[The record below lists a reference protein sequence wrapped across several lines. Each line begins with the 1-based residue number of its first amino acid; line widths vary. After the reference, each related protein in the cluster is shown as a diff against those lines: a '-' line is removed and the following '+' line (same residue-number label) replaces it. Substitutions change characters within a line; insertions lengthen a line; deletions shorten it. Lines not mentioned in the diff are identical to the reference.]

1 MEGGETHKEREE
13 DTQREGGRARK
24 EGHRQR
30 ERESDGGRD
39 ALFILV
45 KQRALS
51 GSRHH
56 AHADGHLLTARAR
69 AH

>member
-13 DTQREGGRARK
+13 DTRGEGGMARK

-51 GSRHH
+51 RHH